1 MDDLPK
7 NAPELRACAP
17 GKGPW
22 PIMIV
27 DMLDRPTKPLAQAL
41 AANGVEV
48 ATAPVS
54 QAASEMVKKD
64 LQHLVLLAHPP
75 LVEVAGIIESVRLVV
90 ADLCVLLVVDRFK
103 DAQSIRLT
111 DPQGVMI
118 TVRPVQTVD
127 LQHFAG
133 VRMSAKDRSRMSQAM
148 PLALVHLEKDVV
160 RPAVPDREDSGKI
173 ETRRYQ
179 RE

>member
-1 MDDLPK
+1 MADLSRGSK
-7 NAPELRACAP
+7 EVRACAP

-48 ATAPVS
+48 ATAPVG
-54 QAASEMVKKD
+54 QFASEMAKKD

-75 LVEVAGIIESVRLVV
+75 LVEVARIIAAARAQI

-103 DAQSIRLT
+103 DAQSIQLA

-133 VRMSAKDRSRMSQAM
+133 VRVSAKDRSRMSPAM
-148 PLALVHLEKDVV
+148 PLALIHLEKDVV

-173 ETRRYQ
+173 ATRRFQ